1 MLDAVFFLGT
11 IASRFQEHSVP
22 IFSRTQSNV
31 RTSVALAP
39 LLVTSLVLWPA
50 AQQLKAESG
59 DPGQNLAQHVTEHVT
74 LDKITAA
81 RAIPNGVEIRCG
93 SAVMQVTALRE
104 DLLRVRVGARG
115 VLPEDASWAVLDQA
129 RTAKADVKSEI
140 NEKSVGFATA
150 KLRVAIQRNP
160 LAMMVTD
167 LAGNVITEDIPEH
180 PIEFHGAEF
189 RVYKRS
195 PEDEHYFGL
204 GDKPGPLDRR
214 NEAFTNWNTDS
225 FGWQESTDPIYKSIP
240 FVITFRKGIASGV
253 FLDNTW
259 RSSFDFNK
267 ELRDGYSFGSAAGA
281 LDYYILYGPTPKD
294 VIHEWAWM
302 TGTVPMPP
310 MWTLGYQQSRYSYYP
325 EAEVRRIADTLRKD
339 RIPADAIY
347 LDIDYQLKNRPFTV
361 DPEKFPH
368 FDQMIQDL
376 KAQHIHTVLIT
387 DLHIANLPNQ
397 GYKPYDSGIAG
408 DHFVKNP
415 DGSIYTGIVWPG
427 PAVFP
432 DFTQKISR
440 DWWGTLYADFV
451 SKGIAG
457 FWNDMNEPA
466 LFEVASKTMP
476 DETRHRIDEPGFEK
490 RVANHLEIHNVFG
503 MENSRG
509 TFEGLRKLAPDQRP
523 FVLTRASY
531 AGGQRYAATWTG
543 DNSSTWNHLRQTTPQ
558 LLNLGLSGF
567 GLSGADVGGFA
578 GSPQPELL
586 TKWLEIA
593 AFHPIDRDHTSMG
606 TNPQEPWENGSTQD
620 LNLRRKFIETRYRL
634 MSYLYTTAEEMSR
647 TGVPIMRP
655 LFLEFPTASRDG
667 HPLDLNTNNEF
678 LVGADLLVAPS
689 PYPDMLDD
697 YQAVLPP
704 VGWYDFW
711 TGERVPQKGLDA
723 VRVGNDNVPDNDLQI
738 NLHPSVD
745 TLPVFARGGSI
756 IPIQPLVQS
765 TDEKPVGPLTLRVYP
780 PRHAGDS
787 CEGSLYLDDG
797 ISYAYQKGEFL
808 RLKFT
813 CELTPTG
820 IAVKVSPREGSFTPW
835 WTQFSVEVYG
845 ATKPAA
851 SVTAAGALTASY
863 DSEHHRVTAVVPDD
877 TKGLTVTVAY

>member
-1 MLDAVFFLGT
+1 MSLAHLRIQDNAVVQRRNCAPGTGLSNHGSVAAIPFVQRDAVSFPGMT
-11 IASRFQEHSVP
+11 AGIFQEHSVS
-22 IFSRTQSNV
+22 IFSRTHSSLRAFAAV
-31 RTSVALAP
+31 LWIAALAA
-39 LLVTSLVLWPA
+39 SSSAQPA
-50 AQQLKAESG
+50 AAQSGES
-59 DPGQNLAQHVTEHVT
+59 PQPVHVT
-74 LDKITAA
+74 LDKVTAA
-81 RAIPNGVEIRCG
+81 RALPNGIEIRSG
-93 SAVMQVTALRE
+93 SAVMQVTALRD

-115 VLPEDASWAVLDQA
+115 TLPEDASWAVLEPA
-129 RTAKADVKSEI
+129 RTAKIDVKPEMSE
-140 NEKSVGFATA
+140 KAVGFSTA
-150 KLRVAIQRNP
+150 KLRVTLQRQP
-160 LAMMVTD
+160 FAMTVAD
-167 LAGNVITEDIPEH
+167 LAGNVISEDIPEH

-189 RVYKRS
+189 RVFKHS
-195 PEDEHYFGL
+195 PDDEHYFGL

-214 NEAFTNWNTDS
+214 NEAFTNWNTDA

-240 FVITFRKGIASGV
+240 FVLKFRKGIASGV

-259 RSSFDFNK
+259 RSSFEFNK
-267 ELRDGYSFGSAAGA
+267 ELRDGYSFGSEGGP

-294 VIHEWAWM
+294 LIREWAWM
-302 TGTVPMPP
+302 TGTAPLPP
-310 MWTLGYQQSRYSYYP
+310 LWTLGYQQSRYSYYP
-325 EAEVRRIADTLRKD
+325 EAEVRRIASRLRSEK
-339 RIPADAIY
+339 IPADAIY

-361 DPEKFPH
+361 DSEKFPH

-376 KAQHIHTVLIT
+376 KAEHIHTVLIT

-397 GYKPYDSGIAG
+397 GYKPYDEGIAG

-432 DFTQKISR
+432 DFHPETSR

-476 DETRHRIDEPGFEK
+476 DQTQHRIDEPGFEK
-490 RVANHLEIHNVFG
+490 RAANHLEIHNVFG

-509 TFEGLRKLAPDQRP
+509 TYEGLRKLAPNQRP

-606 TNPQEPWENGSTQD
+606 TNPQEPWEDGTTED

-647 TGVPIMRP
+647 TGVPI
-655 LFLEFPTASRDG
+655 
-667 HPLDLNTNNEF
+667 
-678 LVGADLLVAPS
+678 
-689 PYPDMLDD
+689 
-697 YQAVLPP
+697 
-704 VGWYDFW
+704 
-711 TGERVPQKGLDA
+711 DA
-723 VRVGNDNVPDNDLQI
+723 
-738 NLHPSVD
+738 
-745 TLPVFARGGSI
+745 TSI
-756 IPIQPLVQS
+756 SGIPRRIQ
-765 TDEKPVGPLTLRVYP
+765 R
-780 PRHAGDS
+780 
-787 CEGSLYLDDG
+787 
-797 ISYAYQKGEFL
+797 
-808 RLKFT
+808 
-813 CELTPTG
+813 
-820 IAVKVSPREGSFTPW
+820 
-835 WTQFSVEVYG
+835 
-845 ATKPAA
+845 
-851 SVTAAGALTASY
+851 
-863 DSEHHRVTAVVPDD
+863 
-877 TKGLTVTVAY
+877 